1 MFVLVDIVVFQIDVV
16 FRFLLTMG
24 ILIWHIT
31 DHAEIGTACSVP
43 IAADV
48 MS

>member
-1 MFVLVDIVVFQIDVV
+1 MFVLVDIVVFQIVV
-16 FRFLLTMG
+16 FRFLWNIDT
-24 ILIWHIT
+24 LIWHIT
-31 DHAEIGTACSVP
+31 DHAEIGTTCSVP